1 LVLKVQNF
9 AKVGEPVATYGTMTP
24 EERNRMVELCAQI
37 AGEKNARKFDELVM
51 ELNGLFE
58 GKKDRLAVSGQG
70 FDMST

>member
-1 LVLKVQNF
+1 
-9 AKVGEPVATYGTMTP
+9 
-24 EERNRMVELCAQI
+24 MVELCAQI